1 MIRSLLLSLLTPL
14 CCLSQEALSP
24 ARIRAAADYSALKA
38 GLGMV
43 VWQNG
48 KEVFNE
54 SQNSGSTSSYYELA
68 SGTKSFSGIIA
79 AAAVADGF
87 LDFDELASDTLTE
100 WKSDTRKSRI
110 TVRMLLNLTSG
121 LHTTDVLAAPTYAEA
136 VAAGTDFDP
145 ATHFVY
151 DPVHFQAFGELMRR
165 KLVARGGGSPVDYL
179 KSRVLDRIGVKVGN
193 WRLGSD
199 GNPLMPA
206 GAQLAAVE
214 WIKFGEFL
222 RNEGAWG
229 GTQII
234 PINLMRELRKP
245 GSLMPAYGLTC
256 WLNMP
261 VDPSQLSAAKVPDAL
276 KDGTVFREGPVDIYM
291 AAGMGDQRLYIIPDW
306 GVVVARQAPVFN
318 VSDYSDNTFLGLLLP
333 STPVSTFTNL
343 STRSRASAGEEAM
356 VAGFVISGSR
366 SKTVLLRAVGP
377 TLKDF
382 GLSSAILD
390 PQLELV
396 NSANTTLKAND
407 NWGSA
412 NEAAQLPGAF
422 SRVGAFALPVGS
434 KDAAMLVTLAPG
446 LYTASVTP
454 ATGSAGTALV
464 EVYEMPADFVF

>member
-1 MIRSLLLSLLTPL
+1 MIRALFLFLLTPL
-14 CCLSQEALSP
+14 VGLSQEALN
-24 ARIRAAADYSALKA
+24 AAKIRAAADYSALKA

-48 KEVFNE
+48 REIFNE

-68 SGTKSFSGIIA
+68 SGTKSFSGVIA

-87 LDFDELASDTLTE
+87 LSFDELAADTLTE
-100 WKSDTRKSRI
+100 WKSDARKNRI
-110 TVRMLLNLTSG
+110 TVRMLLSLTSG
-121 LHTTDVLAAPTYAEA
+121 LHTTDALGAPTYAEA

-145 ATHFVY
+145 GTHFVY

-165 KLVARGGGSPVDYL
+165 KLATRGGGSPVDYL
-179 KSRVLDRIGVKVGN
+179 KSRVLDRIGLKVGN

-214 WIKFGEFL
+214 WIKFGELL
-222 RNEGAWG
+222 RNEGAWA

-234 PINLMRELRKP
+234 PTELMRELRKP

-261 VDPSQLSAAKVPDAL
+261 VDPALLSAAKVPDAL
-276 KDGTVFREGPVDIYM
+276 KDGIVFREGPVDIYM
-291 AAGMGDQRLYIIPDW
+291 AAGMGDQRLYVVPDW

-333 STPVSTFTNL
+333 STPVSTFSNL
-343 STRSRASAGEEAM
+343 STRGRAASGEEAM
-356 VAGFVISGSR
+356 IAGFAISGSR

-382 GLSSAILD
+382 GLSTALAD
-390 PQLELV
+390 PQLQLV
-396 NSANTTLKAND
+396 SGGVTLKSND

-412 NEAAQLPGAF
+412 YEAAQLAGAF
-422 SRVGAFALPVGS
+422 SRVGAFALTAGS

-446 LYTASVTP
+446 LYTASVSP
-454 ATGSAGTALV
+454 ATGSAGIALV
-464 EVYEMPADFVF
+464 EVYEMPPDFVF